1 MARFNKP
8 ILTGDIARDIAKIDT
23 WMAETTDQLNF
34 LLSRMETHT
43 TELEIKIREL
53 EEKNNGEFI

>member
-34 LLSRMETHT
+34 LVSKLEAQE
-43 TELEIKIREL
+43 TELESKVRTL
-53 EEKNNGEFI
+53 EEKNYGEFI